1 MATKRKYELISDNT
15 YDLVE
20 LIVILLNR
28 YINVSDIEKFEMIA
42 DDVYKSGYN
51 MFDSKEEC
59 LVCIQRLQE
68 IIG

>member
-1 MATKRKYELISDNT
+1 MSSKRKYEHISENT
-15 YDLVE
+15 HDFVE
-20 LIVILLNR
+20 LVVILLHHYVNL
-28 YINVSDIEKFEMIA
+28 SDVEKIELIA

-59 LVCIQRLQE
+59 LMCIQRLQE